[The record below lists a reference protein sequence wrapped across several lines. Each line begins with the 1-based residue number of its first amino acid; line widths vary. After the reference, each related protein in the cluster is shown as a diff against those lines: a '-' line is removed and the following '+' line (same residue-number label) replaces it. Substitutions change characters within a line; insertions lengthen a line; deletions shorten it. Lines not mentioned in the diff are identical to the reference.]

1 MTIERSPPAPV
12 ARSAGLRARAP
23 GPDLRGHARRLVP
36 FLGLLL
42 AAPAAAFSPV
52 GKQEAAELVSR
63 CLPAVMEHRGV
74 DALGLDRA
82 EGDLAQAIRDARGGE
97 VWESPF
103 GGILLHQAG
112 PSDCSVIVP
121 GAEPKV
127 FAFWVERWSNS
138 RDGRMWVGKW
148 FGRLDST
155 AWRRF
160 RRRGGSEVRVH
171 AVTGTERPVSEMRVM
186 GQVGGR

>member
-1 MTIERSPPAPV
+1 MSDGAVPPTRIPAPE
-12 ARSAGLRARAP
+12 RRPPGRRAS
-23 GPDLRGHARRLVP
+23 
-36 FLGLLL
+36 LLAALIL
-42 AAPAAAFSPV
+42 AAPAHAFSPV
-52 GKQEAAELVSR
+52 GKQEAADLVSR
-63 CLPAVMEHRGV
+63 CLPSVTERRAV
-74 DALGLDRA
+74 DTLGLDRA
-82 EGDLAQAIRDARGGE
+82 EGAEADAIREARGGE

-103 GGILLHQAG
+103 GGILMHQES
-112 PSDCSVIVP
+112 PHECTVIVP
-121 GAEPKV
+121 GAEPRV

-171 AVTGTERPVSEMRVM
+171 AVTGADHPLSEMRVM
-186 GQVGGR
+186 AGIGGR

>member
-1 MTIERSPPAPV
+1 MASRRILAVTALALAGPA
-12 ARSAGLRARAP
+12 
-23 GPDLRGHARRLVP
+23 H
-36 FLGLLL
+36 
-42 AAPAAAFSPV
+42 AFSPV
-52 GKQEAAELVSR
+52 GKQEAADLMAR
-63 CLPAVMEHRGV
+63 CLPAVMERQAV
-74 DALGLDRA
+74 DTLGLDRA
-82 EGDLAQAIRDARGGE
+82 AGPTPDAIRAARGGE
-97 VWESPF
+97 VWESQF
-103 GGILLHQAG
+103 GGILLHQAE
-112 PSDCSVIVP
+112 PADCTVIVP
-121 GAEPKV
+121 GAEPKA

-171 AVTGTERPVSEMRVM
+171 AVTGAHHPLSEMRVM

>member
-1 MTIERSPPAPV
+1 MARRPPA
-12 ARSAGLRARAP
+12 GAP
-23 GPDLRGHARRLVP
+23 LAALLA
-36 FLGLLL
+36 LGLATPLH
-42 AAPAAAFSPV
+42 AFSPV
-52 GKQEAAELVSR
+52 GKQEAADLMAR
-63 CLPAVMEHRGV
+63 CLPSVTEQRPV
-74 DALGLDRA
+74 DTLGLDRA
-82 EGDLAQAIRDARGGE
+82 EGALPDAIREARGGE

-103 GGILLHQAG
+103 GGVLMHQAK
-112 PSDCSVIVP
+112 PTACSVIVP

-171 AVTGTERPVSEMRVM
+171 AVTGADHPVSEMRVM
-186 GQVGGR
+186 GRVGGR